1 MAETAI
7 LMDASLFKLC
17 SLGLLAGLLA
27 LAVRQDVAS
36 FKIPNA
42 LVACGMAAALALHG
56 LAGEGLL
63 HAVGGLA
70 AGLALL
76 LPLYMAGAAGAGDV
90 KLMGMVGAFLGP
102 VGALGAALATFVAG
116 MALALLAFLR
126 PGVYARASRNLRLI
140 AWGAV
145 ARLAAVG
152 GPRFDPA
159 TDSAAKLPYSLAI
172 AVGSL
177 AFAGWRAWS

>member
-1 MAETAI
+1 MAGTA
-7 LMDASLFKLC
+7 LMMDASLVKLC
-17 SLGLLAGLLA
+17 SLGLLAVLLA
-27 LAVRQDVAS
+27 LAVQRDVAS

-42 LVACGMAAALALHG
+42 LVAAGMAAALALHG
-56 LAGEGLL
+56 MAGEGLL
-63 HAVGGLA
+63 YSVGGLC

-76 LPLYMAGAAGAGDV
+76 LPLYLVGAAGAGDV

-102 VGALGAALATFVAG
+102 VGALGAALASFIAG
-116 MALALLAFLR
+116 MALALLAFMR
-126 PGVYARASRNLRLI
+126 PGVYAKASRNLRLI

-152 GPRFDPA
+152 GPRFDAA

-177 AFAGWRAWS
+177 AFAGWRGLA